1 MKPVARCLLHDTRE
15 LSSKISRPPSITG
28 PTVYP
33 SSEVLTGKC
42 QPHSILQPHFKMA
55 EHLIGLIQNLQSGC
69 EIYDSAF
76 VPIRERHTKSSSPR
90 VDRALDALADV
101 LVSDKSEVFA
111 IAARM
116 THERIVLTI
125 STNTSARVEAMNHL
139 KCIWEQLIA
148 VGNEYAG
155 IQQQHKRP
163 LTLHDDAMTTTT
175 TTTTTSRE
183 LPKHNLLETKRPIAE
198 KFRRYMYEYS
208 SQELVQ
214 RLEEARLESLELLRD
229 KSSTENLRELLDRI
243 IRFLKRLFDILDASP
258 NELPEGE
265 DFGKFCLGL
274 DAIDTFVHKL
284 FGDDDCA
291 KEFDFLDRIFS

>member
-1 MKPVARCLLHDTRE
+1 M
-15 LSSKISRPPSITG
+15 
-28 PTVYP
+28 
-33 SSEVLTGKC
+33 
-42 QPHSILQPHFKMA
+42 
-55 EHLIGLIQNLQSGC
+55 IGLIQNLQSDC
-69 EIYDSAF
+69 EIYDSTF
-76 VPIRERHTKSSSPR
+76 VPIRGRHTKSSSPR

-111 IAARM
+111 IVARM

-175 TTTTTSRE
+175 TITTTTTTTTTSRE

-198 KFRRYMYEYS
+198 NFRRYMYEYS

-229 KSSTENLRELLDRI
+229 KSFTENLRELLDRI
-243 IRFLKRLFDILDASP
+243 IRFLKRLFEVLDAWP

-274 DAIDTFVHKL
+274 DAIDTFVRKL
-284 FGDDDCA
+284 FDDDDCA
-291 KEFDFLDRIFS
+291 RELDFLDRIFS